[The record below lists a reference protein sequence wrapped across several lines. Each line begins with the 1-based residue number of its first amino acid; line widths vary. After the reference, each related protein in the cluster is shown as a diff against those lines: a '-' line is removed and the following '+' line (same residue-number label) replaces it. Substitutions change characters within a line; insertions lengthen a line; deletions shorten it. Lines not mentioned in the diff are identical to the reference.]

1 MTQNSSLKEFIVQAG
16 EGRHL
21 CPVCQ
26 GGRSGEKSFKVY
38 RAEEVDSL
46 LLFGTCYRASC
57 DLHGKSIPSIGT
69 SPYVRHEQLPPR
81 PVYWG
86 EPGPLPSDMY
96 PYIGPSIRGMF
107 GLDTEGKLAMRV
119 EVPRTTPTGDYIQSR
134 GQPAGWVI
142 KTLNH
147 EPGTPKVFRKKIQ
160 NFIDSEHE
168 GKGAWYG
175 ITNFHRP
182 NAHIMVFEDM
192 LSAARMYSADP
203 QSVCIASL
211 GTKIGHPLHSLLRQ
225 AREDAVITVI
235 YDTDAIRQGIKAG
248 TSVGGRVFFTNG
260 PDVKD
265 LSGNEF
271 REFLAALEPVKSVE

>member
-16 EGRHL
+16 VGRHL

-69 SPYVRHEQLPPR
+69 APYVQHEAPPPR
-81 PVYWG
+81 RIYRG
-86 EPGPLPSDMY
+86 EPTPLPADML
-96 PYIGPSIRGMF
+96 PYLGPSLRSQFGM
-107 GLDTEGKLAMRV
+107 DYGKLAMRV

-134 GQPAGWVI
+134 GEWAGWVI
-142 KTLNH
+142 KSLT
-147 EPGTPKVFRKKIQ
+147 PQVGMPKVQ
-160 NFIDSEHE
+160 NYIDPEHE

-175 ITNFHRP
+175 VTNFHRP

-203 QSVCIASL
+203 MSVCIASL
-211 GTKIGHPLHSLLRQ
+211 GTKIGYPLHSLLRQ
-225 AREDAVITVI
+225 AREDSVITVI

-248 TSVGGRVFFTNG
+248 TSVGGRVFFTHG

-265 LSGNEF
+265 LSGDEF
-271 REFLAALEPVKSVE
+271 REFLDALEPVKSVE